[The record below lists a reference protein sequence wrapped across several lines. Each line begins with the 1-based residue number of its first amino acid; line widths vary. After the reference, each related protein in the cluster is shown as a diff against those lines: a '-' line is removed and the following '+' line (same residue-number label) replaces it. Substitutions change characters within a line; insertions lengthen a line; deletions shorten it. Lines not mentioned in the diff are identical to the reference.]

1 MKILVIGGGG
11 REHALVWKLA
21 QSPRVTEILCA
32 PGNAGTAAKA
42 RNVDVQA
49 GDLEGLLALATTER
63 CEFTIVGPEQPLC
76 AGIVDRFRAAGLRI
90 FGPTKAAAQ
99 IEGSKAFAKQV
110 LVRAKAPTAAHRTFA
125 KFEDAKAYLSGEAAF
140 PLVVKATG
148 LAAGKGVVICKSR
161 EEATETA
168 RRFMVD
174 REFGDASSTVVIEE
188 FLSGEEVSLLCLTDG
203 ASLAP
208 LPAAQDHKRALDGD
222 EGPNT
227 GGMGAYSP
235 TPFLTEAMLRRV
247 EEEILIPVVH
257 EMKVMGAPFR
267 GCLFAGLMLTRSG
280 PRVLEFNARFGDP
293 ETQVVVP
300 RLKGDLFELL
310 TAVERG
316 EIDALPP
323 AALEIDPRPCVSVV
337 LAAGMGIAAVPLQFF
352 PVDWASTVGMLSATD
367 PDVGNTHTFA
377 LVGGTQET
385 HEVMTEKAIK
395 INEKLCA
402 KGKTMDSVSRE
413 EFDDIAASV
422 GLHRHELR
430 QG

>member
-42 RNVDVQA
+42 RNVDVQT
-49 GDLEGLLALATTER
+49 GDLEGLLALAESER

-110 LVRAKAPTAAHRTFA
+110 FTRAKVPTAAYRTFT
-125 KFEDAKAYLSGEAAF
+125 KFDDAKAYLSGEAAF

-148 LAAGKGVVICKSR
+148 LAAGKGVVICHSR

-174 REFGDASSTVVIEE
+174 REFGEASSTVVVEE
-188 FLSGEEVSLLCLTDG
+188 FLTGEEVSLLCLTDG

-227 GGMGAYSP
+227 GGMGAYAP

-257 EMKVMGAPFR
+257 EMKVLGAPFR

-293 ETQVVVP
+293 ETQVIIP
-300 RLKGDLFELL
+300 RLKGDLFDLL

-337 LAAGMGIAAVPLQFF
+337 LAAGGYPGAFRRGDEITGVEEAERL
-352 PVDWASTVGMLSATD
+352 
-367 PDVGNTHTFA
+367 PDVLVFHAGTARRDGRLVTNGGRVMNVVAFGATMAAAAARAYEAAARIRFA
-377 LVGGTQET
+377 DK
-385 HEVMTEKAIK
+385 HCRK
-395 INEKLCA
+395 
-402 KGKTMDSVSRE
+402 
-413 EFDDIAASV
+413 DIAQRAMGV
-422 GLHRHELR
+422 KRR
-430 QG
+430 